1 MYSIRQPKTKIQMK
15 TVPIILTAI
24 LPLAIAGCAS
34 TNPKAAFNDVDKTVN
49 ARTGQSVQWPHKDST
64 KNEVAMAIEP
74 LLKTNLNA
82 QAAVTIA
89 LLNNRSLQAEFEEI
103 GISQADVAQ
112 AARLQNIEIA
122 GSWRFPNRPPSAADV
137 EYSAAGNLLDL
148 FTLPA
153 KKKVAARNL
162 EQTKLRVADKVLQLA
177 ADVQALF
184 YDLQAQT
191 ELGKRLDSIIEV
203 NDAAADVAQRQYDAG
218 NINALELQNQQAP
231 AMQTR
236 LDLMK
241 AKAGVQAQ
249 REHLNRLLGLSGEQI
264 GWQIGGGL
272 PSLPEKELPLENL
285 ESLAV
290 SQRLDLAASRS
301 QAEAIAAALR
311 LKKKTRFIPGVKL
324 GVDTERS
331 PDGQRVTGPTLDL
344 ELPIFDQGQ
353 PAVAKLT
360 AEFQQAKDRYAAQE
374 VNVRSEV
381 REARAALLA
390 AREAVEFS
398 QNNLLPQR
406 QKILRETLLHY
417 NAMQKNSY
425 ELLAA
430 KEHEQNAEQSS
441 VEALRDYWQA
451 RVELERAVGG
461 RLSSNDSPMP
471 TMPKADTAPAEEHN
485 HNH

>member
-1 MYSIRQPKTKIQMK
+1 MK
-15 TVPIILTAI
+15 TVPIILAAI

-34 TNPKAAFNDVDKTVN
+34 TNPKSALNDVNKTVL
-49 ARTGQSVQWPHKDST
+49 ARTGQQMHGMSNDVV
-64 KNEVAMAIEP
+64 NV
-74 LLKTNLNA
+74 LLQSNLTA

-112 AARLQNIEIA
+112 ASRLQNIEIA

-148 FTLPA
+148 LTLPA
-153 KKKVAARNL
+153 KEKVAARNL
-162 EQTKLRVADKVLQLA
+162 EQTKLKVADKVLQLA
-177 ADVQALF
+177 AEIQTAF
-184 YDLQAQT
+184 YDLQAQG
-191 ELGKRLDSIIEV
+191 ELGKHLNTIIEV
-203 NDAAADVAQRQYDAG
+203 NDAQADLAQRQYDAG
-218 NINALELQNQQAP
+218 NINELELHNQQAP
-231 AMQTR
+231 SMQSH

-241 AKAGVQAQ
+241 AKAEVLAR
-249 REHLNRLLGLSGEQI
+249 REHLDRLLGLSGEQI
-264 GWQIGGGL
+264 NWQIADEL

-290 SQRLDLAASRS
+290 IQRLDLAASRS

-353 PAVAKLT
+353 PAVAKLE
-360 AEFQQAKDRYAAQE
+360 AEFQQAKDSYMAQE

-381 REARAALLA
+381 REARSALLS
-390 AREAVEFS
+390 ARESVEFG
-398 QNNLLPQR
+398 QKNLLPLRKQ
-406 QKILRETLLHY
+406 ILGETLLHY
-417 NAMQKNSY
+417 NAMQKNSFDL
-425 ELLAA
+425 LLA
-430 KEHEQNAEQSS
+430 KEREQIAEQGGI
-441 VEALRDYWQA
+441 EALRDYWTA
-451 RVELERAVGG
+451 RVALERAVGG
-461 RLSSNDSPMP
+461 RLTDETNTNLNSERSKP
-471 TMPKADTAPAEEHN
+471 
-485 HNH
+485 